1 MDLRTLLLHIRDNPS
16 DRAIA
21 RDLGLDRRTVGR
33 YRQWAS
39 EQQLLTDPLPALE
52 DLQQRQADT
61 LPDPRPPQTV
71 SAVEPYR
78 DLVVPWREQ
87 GVEMAAIHQRLREQ
101 GFAGSYSAVQ
111 RFVYRLEP
119 LLPEAVVRVER
130 APGEEA
136 QVDFGHVGK
145 LIDPATGKLRTA
157 WVFVMTLA
165 WSRHQFAVCVFDQT
179 VPTWLRLHQ
188 HAFAFFGGVPQR
200 IVCDNLKAAIVRACF
215 EDPQVQHAY
224 HECAQHYG
232 FRIAPCRV
240 RTPQH
245 KGKVEQGGVHYVKRN
260 FFGGRDPLPL
270 DQANALLQQWC
281 QETAGQRV
289 HGTTRERPLARFLQV
304 EQAALKPLPAQP
316 YELAE
321 WKQVTVYRDCYVTFQ
336 NARYSVPFRFVGQ
349 QVRVRGGTSTI
360 RIYTQD
366 FDLIA
371 THTRSSE
378 PGACVTQLDHLPPQK
393 VPGLLRT
400 RETAQAEAAAI
411 GTATAQ
417 VVATLLADPVIERL
431 PMVHRLLGLREHYDA
446 ARLEAAC
453 AWALQQQDAL
463 SHGSIKH
470 ILEQGLDQQPAPVT
484 PDAPP
489 ATTFVRSAKELLG
502 HLFGEVSA
510 WT

>member
-78 DLVVPWREQ
+78 ELVVQWREQ

-111 RFVYRLEP
+111 RFVHRLEP
-119 LLPEAVVRVER
+119 TLPDAVVRVER

-157 WVFVMTLA
+157 WVFVMTLS
-165 WSRHQFAVCVFDQT
+165 WSRHQFAVCVFDQS

-188 HAFAFFGGVPQR
+188 QAFAFFGGVPQR
-200 IVCDNLKAAIVRACF
+200 IVCDNLKAAVVRACF

-232 FRIAPCRV
+232 FRIAPCRI

-260 FFGGRDPLPL
+260 CFGGRDPLPL
-270 DQANALLQQWC
+270 DQANARLHQWC
-281 QETAGQRV
+281 RETAGQRI
-289 HGTTRERPLARFLQV
+289 HGTTRERPLERFLQV
-304 EQAALKPLPAQP
+304 EQAALTPLPAQP
-316 YELAE
+316 YDLGE
-321 WKQVTVYRDCYVTFQ
+321 WKLVTVYRDCYVTFQ

-360 RIYTQD
+360 RIYTQE
-366 FDLIA
+366 FTMIA
-371 THTRSSE
+371 THTRTSE

-411 GTATAQ
+411 GPATQQ
-417 VVATLLADPVIERL
+417 VVATLLDEPAIERL
-431 PMVHRLLGLREHYDA
+431 PMVHRLLGLREPYGA
-446 ARLEAAC
+446 ERLEAAC
-453 AWALQQQDAL
+453 AWALQQHDAL
-463 SHGSIKH
+463 SHGSIKR
-470 ILEQGLDQQPAPVT
+470 ILEQGLDQQPDLST

-489 ATTFVRSAKELLG
+489 ATSFVRSAQELLG
-502 HLFGEVSA
+502 HLFGEVA
-510 WT
+510 PWT